1 MHNEAR
7 GTVLQEAV
15 IGLFTGA
22 IYGGTH
28 TLTGHPLDTIKSKM
42 QIQVGFSN
50 QSAFQVASRIYKS
63 EGYIG

>member
-1 MHNEAR
+1 MHNEPR
-7 GTVLQEAV
+7 GTVFQEAV

-22 IYGGTH
+22 LYGGTH

-50 QSAFQVASRIYKS
+50 HTAFQVASKILKS